1 MPSIYLERGG
11 GFVNLSN
18 VASLLNLDVIALV
31 SFDPVQNAGANGWS
45 FLYWT
50 GIGAYMINGDQY
62 DILTAVEST
71 VFDVKSHRL
80 LMRGG
85 GISNIK
91 GSATM
96 IGFSEKA
103 REARTRGFDEAEK
116 EMIQKLHE
124 ETKKLS
130 RACTQRSKYPA
141 DTSTWL

>member
-1 MPSIYLERGG
+1 MPSIYLEPGG

-50 GIGAYMINGDQY
+50 GIGAYMINCDQY

-96 IGFSEKA
+96 ICFSEKA